1 MNADLFGLNNS
12 PPNTAPPECA
22 SAPTAQASLL

>member
-1 MNADLFGLNNS
+1 MLTFSSWYNS

>member
-1 MNADLFGLNNS
+1 MLTFSAWNNS